1 MKQGIDFGSEKIF
14 RNILKTAFPM
24 LVAQVL
30 NLLYSIV
37 DRIYIGRIPGEG
49 TAALAGIGLA
59 FPLIIIITAFT
70 NLYGS
75 GGAPLFS
82 MERGRENERKA
93 AEILNTSYRL
103 EVLTGVVLMIAGQI
117 FARPLLILFGAD
129 EPSLVYSIPYLRIY
143 LLGTVFSM
151 IATGMNPY
159 VNAEGFPGFGMI
171 SVVIG
176 AVANILLDPV
186 FIFVFGMGV
195 RGAALATILS
205 QFLSMLFVLWFFRKK
220 SVYLATL
227 RPTKGEKY
235 LPHAMNI
242 ISLGTASF
250 IMQFT
255 NSLVSI
261 FCNNMLMKYGGALY
275 VSVMTI
281 ISSVRQILDTPVH
294 AITEGTSPI
303 LSYNYGAKKN
313 SNVRRAIFIMTAFC
327 FAYTLIVWIL
337 ILASP
342 ESFVAIFSPDPS
354 LQKDA
359 APALHLYFAAFIF
372 QTFQFSGQSV
382 FKSLGKRNKAIF
394 FSLFRKVVMVVPLTL
409 LLPRLFGLGVNGVF
423 LAEPISNLIGG
434 LACYITML
442 LTILPELKQME
453 NGSK

>member
-1 MKQGIDFGSEKIF
+1 
-14 RNILKTAFPM
+14 
-24 LVAQVL
+24 
-30 NLLYSIV
+30 
-37 DRIYIGRIPGEG
+37 
-49 TAALAGIGLA
+49 
-59 FPLIIIITAFT
+59 
-70 NLYGS
+70 
-75 GGAPLFS
+75 
-82 MERGRENERKA
+82 
-93 AEILNTSYRL
+93 
-103 EVLTGVVLMIAGQI
+103 
-117 FARPLLILFGAD
+117 
-129 EPSLVYSIPYLRIY
+129 
-143 LLGTVFSM
+143 
-151 IATGMNPY
+151 
-159 VNAEGFPGFGMI
+159 
-171 SVVIG
+171 
-176 AVANILLDPV
+176 
-186 FIFVFGMGV
+186 
-195 RGAALATILS
+195 
-205 QFLSMLFVLWFFRKK
+205 
-220 SVYLATL
+220 
-227 RPTKGEKY
+227 
-235 LPHAMNI
+235 MNI

-453 NGSK
+453 NERK